1 MSKMRRP
8 LGIFVMIAGII
19 GLLLSLSGMVGILI
33 IRPGLQSAAKKTID
47 TIYTSIDSSQQVM
60 NITGETLTATVF
72 TVETLSSMLAT
83 TAQTMDDT
91 RLILDQ
97 VNSVS
102 GTTLPE
108 TLEAAIASIKSAEQ
122 SAASLDAAI
131 SSFETFRSIIV
142 SAPILSSLVPKT
154 TSTYDPEKQLAESLG
169 ELAASLEGMPDT
181 FIEMSENI
189 DHADDNLARIQDDLT
204 SMSESV
210 GAIADGLKEYDEMVS
225 ESESSLKELKTL
237 VGSFRDNLTATL
249 NGLTITFALFFLW
262 LLAAQVVIFSQGW
275 ELYHNAMYN
284 LPDNAEGQTEPD
296 PEPKN

>member
-1 MSKMRRP
+1 
-8 LGIFVMIAGII
+8 MIAGLI
-19 GLLLSLSGMVGILI
+19 GLLLSISGLIGILI
-33 IRPGLQSAAKKTID
+33 VRPGLQSAAKKTIE

-60 NITGETLTATVF
+60 NITGETLTATVE
-72 TVETLSSMLAT
+72 TVEILSSMLAT

-108 TLEAAIASIKSAEQ
+108 TLEAAITSLKSAEQ

-131 SSFETFRSIIV
+131 TSFETFRSIIG
-142 SAPILSSLVPKT
+142 STPLLSSLVPKS
-154 TSTYDPEKQLAESLG
+154 TSKYDPEKPLAESLG
-169 ELAASLEGMPDT
+169 ELAESLEGMPDT

-189 DHADDNLARIQDDLT
+189 EHADDNLARIQDDLT
-204 SMSESV
+204 NMSESV

-225 ESESSLKELKTL
+225 ESESSLEELKIL
-237 VGSFRDNLTATL
+237 VGSFRANLTAIL
-249 NGLTITFALFFLW
+249 NGLTITFGLFFLW

-275 ELYHNAMYN
+275 ELYHNPVYHLSGN
-284 LPDNAEGQTEPD
+284 VEGQTKTD
-296 PEPKN
+296 PEPMN